1 MGIGKIIAII
11 GGVTVGAVGAYN
23 YSTTGC
29 PLGTTSETDSAVVS
43 LVQTVAVAVD
53 GDDCT
58 LGCSI
63 DDSSQTR
70 VSAEAAISQADVSLD
85 CCSLDADAALLSVNE
100 NAESSCCETDSAEAV
115 EAEKAECCKAEKS
128 DG

>member
-11 GGVTVGAVGAYN
+11 GGVAAGATGAYN

-29 PLGTTSETDSAVVS
+29 PLGTTSEADSAGVLS
-43 LVQTVAVAVD
+43 VQAVAVAVD

-58 LGCSI
+58 LGCSV
-63 DDSSQTR
+63 DDSSQAQ
-70 VSAEAAISQADVSLD
+70 VSAEAVISQADAFPD
-85 CCSLDADAALLSVNE
+85 CCSLDADASLLSVNE
-100 NAESSCCETDSAEAV
+100 DAKSASRETDSAEAV
-115 EAEKAECCKAEKS
+115 EAEKAECSKAETS